1 MLTMAILVLWF
12 MGIALSL
19 AITAFWVWML
29 VDCLTNMDSQGNDK
43 IIWILVIVFTNLIG
57 ALVYYFVQRPKN
69 QIGSWQRAANKP
81 PM

>member
-1 MLTMAILVLWF
+1 MFTMAILGLWF

-43 IIWILVIVFTNLIG
+43 IIWIMVIVFTNLIG

-69 QIGSWQRAANKP
+69 QLGSWQRATNKP
-81 PM
+81 PV

>member
-1 MLTMAILVLWF
+1 MFTMAILGLWF

-29 VDCLTNMDSQGNDK
+29 VDCLTNMDSKGKDK
-43 IIWILVIVFTNLIG
+43 IIWILVIVFTNLIC

-69 QIGSWQRAANKP
+69 QIGSWHRAANKP